1 MISKT
6 TSMKLEDKICVRD
19 LTLTEILL
27 LLLDE
32 VMKLGILME
41 TPHIC
46 FKEVEMVNLIFFK
59 ILFIYF

>member
-1 MISKT
+1 
-6 TSMKLEDKICVRD
+6 MKLEDKICVRD